1 MANRECNG
9 TFFQIIDK
17 RYYKCLFDGAIL
29 NLDWFD
35 YALNDGVK
43 CPNCKRLIDGQR
55 AGNAV
60 KFSQFKV
67 FRLEDGSS
75 VVMD

>member
-1 MANRECNG
+1 MNRDCNG

-17 RYYKCLFDGAIL
+17 HFYKCFLDGAIM
-29 NLDWFD
+29 NLDWFERR
-35 YALNDGVK
+35 LNDGVT
-43 CPNCKRLIDGQR
+43 CPNCKRVIDGQR
-55 AGNAV
+55 AGAAV
-60 KFSQFKV
+60 QFSQFKV